1 MKHDWYKYTYIQSQ
15 GHNNIQSRLNMIWVF
30 NQKMCHIKH
39 KVKEKRIYVCL
50 LLFIKKKESYT
61 KNERIEQENYIYTL
75 FSSLLSSYTY
85 TVVLLLSLSLSFSL
99 FFNIL
104 AMSEE
109 DKPREEKQK
118 WCTVSL
124 SCSIDF
130 RW

>member
-1 MKHDWYKYTYIQSQ
+1 
-15 GHNNIQSRLNMIWVF
+15 
-30 NQKMCHIKH
+30 MCHIKH

-75 FSSLLSSYTY
+75 FSSLLVHVHRRSFA
-85 TVVLLLSLSLSFSL
+85 LSLSFSL

-118 WCTVSL
+118 
-124 SCSIDF
+124 
-130 RW
+130 